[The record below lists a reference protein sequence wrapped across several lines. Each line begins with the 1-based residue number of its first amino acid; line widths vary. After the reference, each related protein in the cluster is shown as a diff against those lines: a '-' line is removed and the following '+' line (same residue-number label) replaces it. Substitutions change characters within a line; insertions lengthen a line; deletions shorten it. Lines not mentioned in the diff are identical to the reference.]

1 MAIILNDIKY
11 AFRQLIKS
19 PGFTAVAVLT
29 LAFGIGANTAIF
41 SVANSVLLRPLPY
54 KDSDRL
60 VMLWSTRIQEGR
72 RGQPSPLDF
81 VTWRRE
87 SSSFESMGAIRPQS
101 LILTGHGEP
110 VKLRA
115 GRISLDFFQTLGLV
129 PCLGRAF
136 DAKEYLPGAGRVAML
151 SHGLWRNR
159 FGSDPE
165 TIGRSVRLGDESF
178 TVVGI
183 LPDIRQYPVDDTAVW
198 IPLEL
203 NESQPDERHFL
214 FVVGR
219 LTDDK
224 NITEAQ
230 ADINTIATKL
240 EQQFPQS
247 HTGYRVNIIPF
258 RDSFIGPMRPVLT
271 VLFGAVGFVLLIACS
286 NVANLLLARASA
298 RSKEISIRVALG
310 ASRWRLTRQMLAE
323 SCMLA
328 LAGGILGVVFAS
340 VGVYLLLANIPAE
353 LPLPSFIKNI
363 GLDWRVLGFTVLLSM
378 VTGIIFGIFPALRAS
393 GVSPNSVLKEGERTN
408 TVGYGQSR
416 LRSTLIVAELALT
429 MILLVAAGL
438 LMKNVIQLQRTE
450 PGLNSDN
457 VLVMNISL
465 PAAKYGQSDQK
476 IAFYRET
483 LERVRMLPGV
493 NYAGVINNLPFRG
506 WTGFNFTIEGRPA
519 LLPGQVPEANERV
532 VSCGYFQAMGIPL
545 LKGREFTDRE
555 GPDAEP
561 VVMVNHAMVQRYF
574 PNEDPIGRRIRPGGS
589 DSSAPWYTIV
599 GIVGDVLHFGLDKR
613 PQAEI
618 YKLNT
623 QDPWLGMTLVVR
635 TKSEPLG
642 MASAVKQQIWSVDP
656 EQPISGISDMTHVLS
671 DSLWQARILTYIQ
684 GVFGVVALLM
694 AAVGLYGVVSQSVTS
709 RMHEFGVRV
718 ALGAERIDIFK
729 LVLRQG
735 LKLVF
740 VGSVIGLIGAIVLTK
755 SLTVVLRNISPTD
768 PVVYIAITV
777 FLAAVTLL
785 ACYIPARRAAKTDP
799 MEALRYE

>member
-1 MAIILNDIKY
+1 
-11 AFRQLIKS
+11 
-19 PGFTAVAVLT
+19 
-29 LAFGIGANTAIF
+29 
-41 SVANSVLLRPLPY
+41 
-54 KDSDRL
+54 
-60 VMLWSTRIQEGR
+60 
-72 RGQPSPLDF
+72 
-81 VTWRRE
+81 
-87 SSSFESMGAIRPQS
+87 
-101 LILTGHGEP
+101 
-110 VKLRA
+110 
-115 GRISLDFFQTLGLV
+115 
-129 PCLGRAF
+129 
-136 DAKEYLPGAGRVAML
+136 
-151 SHGLWRNR
+151 
-159 FGSDPE
+159 
-165 TIGRSVRLGDESF
+165 
-178 TVVGI
+178 
-183 LPDIRQYPVDDTAVW
+183 
-198 IPLEL
+198 
-203 NESQPDERHFL
+203 
-214 FVVGR
+214 
-219 LTDDK
+219 
-224 NITEAQ
+224 
-230 ADINTIATKL
+230 
-240 EQQFPQS
+240 
-247 HTGYRVNIIPF
+247 
-258 RDSFIGPMRPVLT
+258 
-271 VLFGAVGFVLLIACS
+271 
-286 NVANLLLARASA
+286 
-298 RSKEISIRVALG
+298 VALG